1 MTPRTTGT
9 HFRAETSELLLNG
22 NISNV
27 LRKNTFLAKLYE
39 LNPLICRFSVA
50 LDLAM
55 LKILLNQISEFF
67 FNIFS
72 LSKSK
77 KNCQSFLQIFKE
89 QGFF

>member
-39 LNPLICRFSVA
+39 LKPLICRFSVA

-67 FNIFS
+67 F
-72 LSKSK
+72 
-77 KNCQSFLQIFKE
+77 
-89 QGFF
+89 